1 MEQIKKIKIGV
12 LGAGISGLSFAKLAQ
27 ETYDVEILEKNS
39 IWGGIA
45 KTKVIGEAAYHPIG
59 GHCFNSKHPEVLK
72 FVFEKVLSKDQWH
85 LVDRDAVIKLR
96 DKEIS
101 YPIEYSIKEINEID
115 KELALNITTDF
126 LSAIDDNN
134 YENLEQWFRKKFG
147 NTLSE
152 LYFIPYNT
160 KIWNKHPSLMSPSWV
175 EGKLPL
181 PNKGSFFQSLL
192 SDVKDQMPH
201 SSFYYPNSNNQQT
214 FIDALADGL
223 DITCDFEITKIS
235 YDETNMKWLIN
246 DQKVYDLL
254 VSTLPLNQICHLIED
269 VPNDILNYSSNLKY
283 NQVTTMLWETK
294 PTNRTWTYLPE
305 NSTFFHRYIHIGN
318 FYLPRKNYTITETVG
333 NKTYEEMV
341 ENGKKDSFLLKP
353 LAYNVSNHAYVVFD
367 QNYNNSV
374 KVIKS
379 YLSKLG
385 IQTLGRFGEWEYY
398 NMDICIKKAIELFN
412 SLK

>member
-45 KTKVIGEAAYHPIG
+45 KTRVIGDAVYHPIG

-96 DKEIS
+96 DQEIS
-101 YPIEYSIKEINEID
+101 YPIEYSIKEINKID

-181 PNKGSFFQSLL
+181 PNKGSFFQALL

-214 FIDALADGL
+214 FIDALANGL
-223 DITCDFEITKIS
+223 NITCDFEITKIS

-374 KVIKS
+374 EVIKS
-379 YLSKLG
+379 YLSKVG

-398 NMDICIKKAIELFN
+398 NMDICIKKAIELLN